1 MLRIIISRMTMN
13 GTRPRRSVLLAAL
26 CAASLLC
33 LVTAPPA
40 RAQDSLSADAVDTA
54 DAKVATPAAALSDQL
69 YLPVLSNFSGQ
80 PPVCRMGVNVANVP
94 ASAFDLAQLHL
105 GWYIDYK
112 AHVTAPHP
120 NGAAYVPVI
129 NLSQVG
135 DSGFTSSPSGAELD
149 TAIAQNPGASW
160 IIGNEPD
167 RRFYQND
174 MLPKAYAN
182 AYHSLYYYIKAK
194 DPSARIFAGAIV
206 QPTPL
211 RLEYLNEVLASYW
224 EMFGEALP
232 ADGWA
237 IHNFILNERSCA
249 YYEGNATICW
259 GADIP
264 PGSKATDGLVITI
277 DELQKTADVAFFEAQ
292 VIRFRQWMAD
302 NGYHNLPLYVSE
314 FGILMPESYGFPPSL
329 VKNYMT
335 KTFDFLINTKD
346 EKLGYAADDNR
357 LVQRLS
363 WYSTIDPSFNG
374 SLFQSTSG
382 APLSPPFELT
392 SMGEHYRDYAASVPV
407 ASGFKLLGFSQEAP
421 VGITAGEGV
430 TLTLKATV
438 GNAGNNQWP
447 AGATVR
453 FYLGDPAKGGTELG
467 SKAVQMSGCGQTATV
482 EFTWLD
488 VPASAAGQTA
498 YARLLGPGVDT
509 TMSLQVVRPQEHVTI
524 PFLRRAW
531 QLAGQ

>member
-1 MLRIIISRMTMN
+1 MLRTIISRVTMN
-13 GTRPRRSVLLAAL
+13 GPHLRMSMLLAAL

-33 LVTAPPA
+33 LSTAA
-40 RAQDSLSADAVDTA
+40 AAKAQDSLAADPTG
-54 DAKVATPAAALSDQL
+54 ATGAAGLAAPLPDQL

-206 QPTPL
+206 QPTAL
-211 RLEYLNEVLASYW
+211 RLEYLNEVLARYW

-237 IHNFILNERSCA
+237 IHNFILNERNCA
-249 YYEGNATICW
+249 HYEGDARICW

-264 PGSKATDGLVITI
+264 PGNNATDGLVITI

-314 FGILMPESYGFPPSL
+314 YGILMPESYGFPPSL

-382 APLSPPFELT
+382 APLAPPFELS
-392 SMGEHYRDYAASVPV
+392 SMGVHYRDYAASVPV
-407 ASGFKLLGFSQEAP
+407 TSGFKLLGFSQQVP
-421 VGITAGEGV
+421 MDITAGEGV

-482 EFTWLD
+482 DFTWTD
-488 VPASAAGQTA
+488 VPLAAAGQTA

-509 TMSLQVVRPQEHVTI
+509 TMSLQVVRAQEHVTI

-531 QLAGQ
+531 ELAAQ

>member
-1 MLRIIISRMTMN
+1 MA
-13 GTRPRRSVLLAAL
+13 VLLAAFS
-26 CAASLLC
+26 AAGALS
-33 LVTAPPA
+33 LVTTHAA
-40 RAQDSLSADAVDTA
+40 EAQDARSVAVPNAARVTDAPKA
-54 DAKVATPAAALSDQL
+54 GGLAAPLPDRL

-80 PPVCRMGVNVANVP
+80 PPVCRLGVNVANAPV
-94 ASAFDLAQLHL
+94 SSFDLAQLHL

-120 NGAAYVPVI
+120 NGAAYMPVI
-129 NLSQVG
+129 NLAQVG
-135 DSGFTSSPSGAELD
+135 DSGFTANPDGAALD
-149 TAIAQNPGASW
+149 TAIADNPGADW

-182 AYHSLYYYIKAK
+182 AYHYLYNYIKAK
-194 DPSARIFAGAIV
+194 DPNARIFAGAIV

-211 RLEYLNEVLASYW
+211 RLQYLSEVLANYW

-249 YYEGNATICW
+249 YYEGDATLCW

-264 PGSKATDGLVITI
+264 PGNNATDGLVITI
-277 DELQKTADVAFFEAQ
+277 DELKRTADVAFFEAQ
-292 VIRFRQWMAD
+292 VLRFRQWMAD
-302 NGYHNLPLYVSE
+302 NGYRNRPLYVSE
-314 FGILMPESYGFPPSL
+314 FGILMPESYGFPPPL
-329 VKNYMT
+329 VNEYMT

-374 SLFQSTSG
+374 SLFESTSG
-382 APLSPPFELT
+382 SPLAPPFKLT
-392 SMGEHYRDYAASVPV
+392 TMGENYRDYAAAVPV
-407 ASGFKLLGFSQEAP
+407 ASGFKLLDFNQQAP
-421 VGITAGEGV
+421 LGITVGEGV
-430 TLTLKATV
+430 TLTLTATV

-453 FYLGDPAKGGTELG
+453 FYLGDPKNGGTELG
-467 SKAVQMSGCGQTATV
+467 SKAVQMVGCGQTATV
-482 EFTWLD
+482 EFTWTD
-488 VPASAAGQTA
+488 VPAAAAGQTA
-498 YARLLGPGVDT
+498 YARLLAPGVDT
-509 TMSLQVVRPQEHVTI
+509 TLSLQVVRAQEHVSI